1 MVYTKKHPALLI
13 MGIILILIAY
23 LASSGAM
30 SDLIGYLSTKKY
42 IGEMVAMGY
51 AFGGIAVLVGAWHLF
66 GKHTE
71 GNLDYYLSSI
81 AGAIF
86 ILLVAMLVRWYL
98 APFVAVLSKGI
109 GPVMGAKYLH
119 QVLGLNYIVLGIL
132 AGIIIVNVFAI
143 PGWAE
148 NGVRLSRLGLKT
160 GVILLGTLYSLAELS
175 SLGRLSAIMVG
186 FFVLGSVGLVLLLGR
201 MRKIPNSMAGVL
213 SAGMGVCGVSAAVAS
228 APVVQAKAVEIAY
241 TIGTI
246 LIWGVGC
253 MFIFP
258 IVGHLLDLG
267 HIQFGAWA
275 GTGILNS
282 AQVAGAA
289 LAYQPDGIET
299 LKVAEIFNITR
310 VLFLPIIVLWLA
322 LWYVRLEG
330 ETAGQKVNV
339 GKVIFEKFPIF
350 VLGFILMFALSSTGV
365 FAPAQHYKGKYFD
378 NKMAA
383 SKLLKDKQ
391 VATLTGEA
399 GKLKRADHKAAVASL
414 IKNKKIMSIEEETAI
429 RGIYN
434 AKIFTKGANKI
445 LKNATKAV
453 RHTAM
458 KIKKFRQWITL
469 LFAFGLTGL
478 GMQITFVAMKQ
489 AGGQPLVI
497 GGIVGTIKAVLSLVV
512 IVLFVRETI

>member
-1 MVYTKKHPALLI
+1 
-13 MGIILILIAY
+13 MG
-23 LASSGAM
+23 
-30 SDLIGYLSTKKY
+30 DLIGYLKAKKY
-42 IGEMVAMGY
+42 AGEMVVMGY
-51 AFGGIAVLVGAWHLF
+51 AFGGIGVIVGAWHLF
-66 GKHTE
+66 GTHTE
-71 GNLDYYLSSI
+71 EGNADYYLSSI

-86 ILLVAMLVRWYL
+86 ILLVAMIVRWYV
-98 APFVAVLSKGI
+98 APWVAVMSKGL

-119 QVLGLNYIVLGIL
+119 QVLGLNYVVLGIL
-132 AGIIIVNVFAI
+132 AGIIIVNVFSI
-143 PGWAE
+143 PEWAE

-160 GVILLGTLYSLAELS
+160 GVILLGTLYSLAELA
-175 SLGRLSAIMVG
+175 SLGKLSAVMVG
-186 FFVLGSVGLVLLLGR
+186 FFVLGSVGLVLWMGR
-201 MRKIPNSMAGVL
+201 RRNIPNSMAGVL
-213 SAGMGVCGVSAAVAS
+213 SAGMGVCGVSATVAA
-228 APVVQAKAVEIAY
+228 APVVNAKPVEIAY

-258 IVGHLLDLG
+258 VVGHVLGLG

-322 LWYVRLEG
+322 LWYVKHEG
-330 ETAGQKVNV
+330 EGAGPQVKV
-339 GKVIFEKFPIF
+339 GTVIFEKFPVF

-378 NKMAA
+378 NNVKA
-383 SKLLKDKQ
+383 SKLLNEKQ
-391 VATLTGEA
+391 IAALTAEA
-399 GKLKRADHKAAVASL
+399 PKMLRADHKAALASL
-414 IKNKKIMSIEEETAI
+414 IQNKKVMSIDDETAI

-434 AKIFTKGANKI
+434 AKILSKGANKV
-445 LKNATKAV
+445 LKNAAKAV
-453 RHTAM
+453 RHTAK

-478 GMQITFVAMKQ
+478 GMQITISAMKQ

-497 GGIVGTIKAVLSLVV
+497 GGVVGTTKAVASLIV
-512 IVLFVRETI
+512 ILLFVRETI